1 MVHLPMYCIFK
12 YWLEGQAWKVRL
24 AKGLELLAFLGVQE
38 GQACE
43 SRA

>member
-1 MVHLPMYCIFK
+1 MIHLAMYCVFQN
-12 YWLEGQAWKVRL
+12 WLEGQACRSGL
-24 AKGLELLAFLGVQE
+24 ALALDLLAFLGVQE